1 MWKYSNESFCRFWRM
16 YLPGVTECWDIPFQR
31 QRFPV
36 LHMVSVTVDY
46 TTEEP
51 ITRGV
56 LLWYCAY
63 VRSLPQTRLF
73 LDWFWSLPT
82 FQFQSS
88 LSVHVHVNYLGHN
101 QSCRALDWS
110 AKSSL
115 WFLKYPA
122 LWRKYIEFQGTW
134 YRAAICT
141 SLCSKHVAPTLFL
154 LLFPVVT
161 YQTDSIYSQFSHRR
175 SGAMSPF
182 SFLHE

>member
-1 MWKYSNESFCRFWRM
+1 M
-16 YLPGVTECWDIPFQR
+16 YPPGVTESWDIPFQR

-36 LHMVSVTVDY
+36 LHMVGVTDDY

-51 ITRGV
+51 MTRSV

-63 VRSLPQTRLF
+63 GRSLSQTRLF

-82 FQFQSS
+82 FQFQS
-88 LSVHVHVNYLGHN
+88 LISVHVHVDYLGHN

-115 WFLKYPA
+115 WVLKYPA

-141 SLCSKHVAPTLFL
+141 SLCSKHVSPTLFL
-154 LLFPVVT
+154 LLFPVVA
-161 YQTDSIYSQFSHRR
+161 YQTDPIYSQFSHRR